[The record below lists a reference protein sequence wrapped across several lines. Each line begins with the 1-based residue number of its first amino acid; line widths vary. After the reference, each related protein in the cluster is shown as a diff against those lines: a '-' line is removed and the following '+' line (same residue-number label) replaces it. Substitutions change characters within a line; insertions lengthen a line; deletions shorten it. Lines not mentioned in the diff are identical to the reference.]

1 MVLCRGTAPDGAFFG
16 TAVLQSGYPLCERV
30 ARVFHKPHILDA
42 HAVPALLPDAADR
55 LAAVH
60 EHAVEIPTRVA
71 DALARPAQA
80 LARLAD
86 GLPRM
91 AQPVHKARLFL
102 ADAGVDLAL
111 RDLLRCLAIDPLR
124 LLALPCQLREPVQ
137 IAPDRRGVVLGAL
150 LRALLRH
157 LPETFLRSLLELR
170 DEVQQLILRF
180 ALIDR
185 IPDIRVACGV
195 LVVGQFNPIDFTRWC
210 NRNRVNQQRLPI
222 RSVDSEIP
230 SADDSFFCP
239 LHTINVV
246 IQRLFVLRLAVQ
258 EINNRYSTLQFS
270 CSPILR
276 PSILR
281 NLSKSNR
288 KPILRQLSSHSRVE
302 ISFIDRI
309 VEHCFFSKLRLVK
322 EKSSPRSLRIF
333 SVCFPEMNTCVIC
346 LHVLFCRFKIHRFLF
361 HIEVKSINIKQPSF
375 FVHGLAV
382 LEILLLRLRQ
392 LAPLTVLAD
401 GKLPLGILLQVLLPL
416 WKCVALGILRSVNPI
431 SRIFPLDIC
440 PEVAYIIS
448 EVNVPHGP
456 LRIGR
461 RAPSE
466 EHLASFFVQMQEPSI
481 CGCLHDVVGESTSIE
496 AGYYFVGF
504 NTLALQAR
512 FCV

>member
-16 TAVLQSGYPLCERV
+16 TAVLQSGYPLRERV
-30 ARVFHKPHILDA
+30 ARVLHKPNILDA

-60 EHAVEIPTRVA
+60 ELAVEIPTRVA
-71 DALARPAQA
+71 DALARLTQA
-80 LARLAD
+80 LARIPE

-111 RDLLRCLAIDPLR
+111 GDLLRRLALNALR
-124 LLALPCQLREPVQ
+124 LLALPCQLREPLQ
-137 IAPDRRGVVLGAL
+137 IAPDRRGVVLDSF

-170 DEVQQLILRF
+170 DEVQQLVLRF

-185 IPDIRVACGV
+185 IPDIRVAGGV

-322 EKSSPRSLRIF
+322 EKSCPRSLRIF

-392 LAPLTVLAD
+392 LAPLTVLGD
-401 GKLPLGILLQVLLPL
+401 GKFL
-416 WKCVALGILRSVNPI
+416 
-431 SRIFPLDIC
+431 LDI
-440 PEVAYIIS
+440 V
-448 EVNVPHGP
+448 
-456 LRIGR
+456 L
-461 RAPSE
+461 
-466 EHLASFFVQMQEPSI
+466 
-481 CGCLHDVVGESTSIE
+481 CLW
-496 AGYYFVGF
+496 
-504 NTLALQAR
+504 
-512 FCV
+512 